1 MGTQWYGTRKVRT
14 VCFLG
19 KVPDCICYIEARVTH
34 FGKLSKIW
42 SISLF
47 TMVILFSYV
56 NLLWSS
62 EMAVLLNAKKKEKK
76 NGIFQFFDVSRFLA
90 ALQISFISA
99 NFFRKSLIGKF
110 DFPRYIS
117 STFLKGKRVAIVKFR
132 PLLRRCVVVSM
143 CFKCLT
149 LSLSCVLMM

>member
-34 FGKLSKIW
+34 FGKLSK
-42 SISLF
+42 
-47 TMVILFSYV
+47 M
-56 NLLWSS
+56 

-90 ALQISFISA
+90 ALQISFQPT
-99 NFFRKSLIGKF
+99 FFVKVLIGKF